1 MDAKVNHFTL
11 QNVQEDNNDSE
22 HGLSVPNSMLTY
34 KSKLVNVQ
42 ILTCSSSLETTNKLK
57 Q

>member
-42 ILTCSSSLETTNKLK
+42 HLTCSSSLETTNKLK